1 LFLHPQYLCRKGVKR
16 VVAIPRPRTR
26 ALLTAVARKSFWFKF
41 ADSLASFIFLERS
54 KEPTK
59 SQKSYHSRSCCGTS
73 AVVPRADRRTVT
85 SDGKYEA
92 MSARQGEASM
102 RGVQPLPPRKAE
114 RQVHGVH
121 PLPPRQA
128 ERQLRGVQPLPPRK
142 AERQLRGVQPLPS
155 RQAERQLRGL
165 QPLPSRQA
173 EKSLRGVQPLPQRQ
187 AERKLLGVPHEVP
200 PRQAKGQVRDV

>member
-1 LFLHPQYLCRKGVKR
+1 MFLHPQYLCRKGVKR

-155 RQAERQLRGL
+155 RQAE
-165 QPLPSRQA
+165 
-173 EKSLRGVQPLPQRQ
+173 KSLRGVQPLPQRQ